1 MTMTSRRG
9 FTMVE
14 LMVALVLTLM
24 VGGVTYRLLVTN
36 QRVTRGQTEHVS
48 MQDNVRSGALI
59 IGSELREVGYD
70 RLPNPL
76 NPVLVA
82 VGAAGLTRSDLVAMG
97 PDSVRYKA
105 MRGFGVICALD
116 AGASR
121 ITLYDDTFQSTRTL
135 AVGDSLMLYVE
146 DDPLSAADDV
156 WLHAGITQLNGAQA
170 CPDGAGGTR
179 YTIAFPL
186 GLGAAAAFPL
196 MLPGAPV
203 RVFEEMVIR
212 SYRSGGDAWLGM
224 RAVAGGGAI
233 QPVLGP
239 IADGAVSPEGLA
251 LTYRDANNNVT
262 AVPASVR
269 TVEITL
275 RGITDMP
282 VHRNVQGYRATV
294 DTLALTAQVALRNA
308 LR

>member
-24 VGGVTYRLLVTN
+24 VGGVTYRVLVTN

-59 IGSELREVGYD
+59 IGAELRELGYD

-76 NPVLVA
+76 NPALNA
-82 VGAAGLTRSDLVAMG
+82 VGAAGDTRSDLVALG

-105 MRGFGVICALD
+105 MRGFGVICALN
-116 AGASR
+116 AGGSQ
-121 ITLYDDTFQSTRTL
+121 ITLANSTFQSTRDL
-135 AVGDSLMLYVE
+135 AVGDSLLLYVE
-146 DDPLSAADDV
+146 DDPLSSADDV
-156 WLHAGITQLNGAQA
+156 WLHAGITQLNGAQN
-170 CPDGAGGTR
+170 CPDGSAGTR
-179 YTIAFPL
+179 YTIAFPN
-186 GLGAAAAFPL
+186 GLGAATAFPL
-196 MLPGAPV
+196 MLTGAPV

-224 RAVAGGGAI
+224 RAVVGGGTI

-251 LTYRDANNNVT
+251 LTYRDANDAVT
-262 AVPASVR
+262 AVPANVR
-269 TVEITL
+269 TVQVTL

-282 VHRNVQGYRATV
+282 VHRDVQGYRATV
-294 DTLALTAQVALRNA
+294 DTLTLTAQVALRNA